1 LILTGRKKN
10 SGEEKKMLQSTQVEE
25 LITVVSSLDR
35 TALVRQFRE
44 YPSRFPLDLTQ
55 DFLDKQP
62 LERLRHLFLAI
73 CLQSQRM
80 PESAADN
87 VMA

>member
-1 LILTGRKKN
+1 
-10 SGEEKKMLQSTQVEE
+10 MLPSNQVEE

-35 TALVRQFRE
+35 PALVRQFRE

-55 DFLDKQP
+55 DFLENQP
-62 LERLRHLFLAI
+62 LDRLRHLFMAI

-80 PESAADN
+80 PETAADN